1 MYYHFNMDNTFIK
14 KGDVMYFKTFDKL
27 QMNEKIE
34 ILSEL
39 GLLYDLNSD
48 RGINALKKEFKHIE
62 PQIKGVMI
70 EKGLYKTK

>member
-1 MYYHFNMDNTFIK
+1 MIK
-14 KGDVMYFKTFDKL
+14 MMFKTFNKL
-27 QMNEKIE
+27 EKNEKIE

-39 GLLYDLNSD
+39 GLLYDLHTEK
-48 RGINALKKEFKHIE
+48 GINALKKEFKNVE

>member
-1 MYYHFNMDNTFIK
+1 MYY
-14 KGDVMYFKTFDKL
+14 KTF
-27 QMNEKIE
+27 EKVDSHTKKE

-70 EKGLYKTK
+70 EKGLYGDN

>member
-1 MYYHFNMDNTFIK
+1 MM
-14 KGDVMYFKTFDKL
+14 FKTFNKL
-27 QMNEKIE
+27 EKNEKIE

-62 PQIKGVMI
+62 PQIKEVMI
-70 EKGLYKTK
+70 EKGLKANN

>member
-1 MYYHFNMDNTFIK
+1 MYY
-14 KGDVMYFKTFDKL
+14 KTFNKL
-27 QMNEKIE
+27 NMNLKIE

-39 GLLYDLNSD
+39 NLLYDLNSD

-70 EKGLYKTK
+70 EKGLYRGVKQ

>member
-1 MYYHFNMDNTFIK
+1 
-14 KGDVMYFKTFDKL
+14 MYFKSFDKL
-27 QMNEKIE
+27 DMNIKIE

-39 GLLYDLNSD
+39 NLLYDLNSD
-48 RGINALKKEFKHIE
+48 RGINSLKKEFKHIE